1 MDRSRDEDG
10 IRKRLD
16 DIAWTSEKEKSWR
29 ENETEGG
36 EGDARSGTRE
46 RKREK
51 ERKEKCKESEREGTK
66 RGKEAEAE
74 TYIFR
79 GANETAQ
86 CGGTVLV

>member
-1 MDRSRDEDG
+1 MDEREG
-10 IRKRLD
+10 KKLERKRD
-16 DIAWTSEKEKSWR
+16 GR
-29 ENETEGG
+29 GG
-36 EGDARSGTRE
+36 KGDARTGTRE

-51 ERKEKCKESEREGTK
+51 ERKEKCKESERKGTK

>member
-1 MDRSRDEDG
+1 MRGLKRGSERG
-10 IRKRLD
+10 KRKR
-16 DIAWTSEKEKSWR
+16 KK
-29 ENETEGG
+29 
-36 EGDARSGTRE
+36 
-46 RKREK
+46 
-51 ERKEKCKESEREGTK
+51 KCKKSERERMK